1 MSIQQPNI
9 RFSRK
14 LDADFNKTL
23 RQRVNAYFA
32 DEKLGKKGNY
42 KMYLKTAI
50 MLSLYLVPFA
60 LMLTGVITNKW
71 IMLGMAPLMGIGVA
85 GIGLSVMHDANH
97 GAYSNKNWVNRI
109 IGYTLNLL
117 GGNAFNWKM
126 QHNTLHHTYT
136 NIDGMDED
144 LETIPLLRFSPHAKR
159 INLHRFQY
167 IYAWFFYGLMTLS
180 WALFKDFRQIYTY
193 HKKGLFKL
201 YNTSLKKELPFLI
214 ASKVFYY
221 GFILALPMIFMEIT
235 FLQWLTGF
243 LVMHFVAG
251 IILAMIFQPA
261 HIVADNIFPKPD
273 ETGNMEDN
281 FLAHQMKTTINF
293 GNNNKLLN
301 WYAGGLNFQIEHH
314 LFPNVCHIHYK
325 QLAPI
330 VKETARE
337 FNLPY
342 HEIPTF
348 RGAIAA
354 HSNMLKKLGNEIA

>member
-1 MSIQQPNI
+1 MSIHQSVK
-9 RFSRK
+9 FSRK
-14 LDADFNKTL
+14 LDVDFSNTL
-23 RQRVNAYFA
+23 RKRVNNYFK
-32 DEKLGKKGNY
+32 ENNLSKKGNY
-42 KMYLKTAI
+42 KMYFKTFV
-50 MLSLYLVPFA
+50 MLSLYLAPLA
-60 LMLTGVITNKW
+60 LMLSGVIVNKW
-71 IMLGMAPLMGIGVA
+71 AMLGMAAIMGLGVA

-97 GAYSNKNWVNRI
+97 GAYSNNKWVNKL
-109 IGYTLNLL
+109 IGYTLNIL

-144 LETIPLLRFSPHAKR
+144 LETIPLMRFSPHAKR
-159 INLHRFQY
+159 IGVHRFQY

-180 WALFKDFRQIYTY
+180 WALLKDFRQIYTY

-201 YNTSLKKELPFLI
+201 YNTSVKKELPFLLV
-214 ASKVFYY
+214 SKLFYY
-221 GFILALPMIFMEIT
+221 GFIMVLPLMLMDIT

-243 LVMHFVAG
+243 LLMHFIAG

-261 HIVADNIFPKPD
+261 HIVADNIFPTPD
-273 ETGNMEDN
+273 TAGNMEDN

-293 GNNNKLLN
+293 GNDNLFLN

-325 QLAPI
+325 EIAPI
-330 VKETARE
+330 VKQTAQE

-342 HEIPTF
+342 HQIPTF
-348 RGAIAA
+348 SEAVAKHGY
-354 HSNMLKKLGNEIA
+354 MLKKLGQE